1 MNQKFCFV
9 LWYVQD
15 LAKLFVSC
23 LLESSRSDYVVVE
36 VLNAIID
43 LFAEETHNHILEN
56 VQLLS
61 LLPPL
66 IPWIEQK
73 VTCLEKEAN

>member
-1 MNQKFCFV
+1 
-9 LWYVQD
+9 

-23 LLESSRSDYVVVE
+23 LREPSHSDYVIVE

-43 LFAEETHNHILEN
+43 LFAEETHNHILES

-66 IPWIEQK
+66 IPWTQQK
-73 VTCLEKEAN
+73 VTSFVILRTLTL